1 MRNPIP
7 TLTCRIIYLASLSC
21 IVLLTGCTARSIN
34 SNTQKSFDSF
44 RPATATPAPQP
55 QAKAVKPQSVS
66 STGPKGLQS
75 SAGPSKAAASL
86 PTPRPVEPVALPTQ
100 IPAATPTPQLAFSY
114 PLRVIIPAI
123 GLDAPIVPMGWSM
136 VQDDGQQVS
145 EWDVPDYRAVGWLKT
160 SALIGEV
167 GNTVLEGHQDIAG
180 RVFEYLDTVQA
191 GDEIQVQTDSD
202 VRKYLVVLKTILPD
216 KGQPLA
222 VRQQNAKWIAPS
234 ADERLTLV
242 TCWPRNDNT
251 HRLIVVAVPKK

>member
-1 MRNPIP
+1 MRNLLP
-7 TLTCRIIYLASLSC
+7 TLTCRIIYLASFSC

-34 SNTQKSFDSF
+34 SNTQNSFDSS
-44 RPATATPAPQP
+44 RPATATPAPRP
-55 QAKAVKPQSVS
+55 HPIAVKPQSVS
-66 STGPKGLQS
+66 SAGPYGLQS
-75 SAGPSKAAASL
+75 SVGPSPAVVSSPTPHPVELASL
-86 PTPRPVEPVALPTQ
+86 PTQKPVAT
-100 IPAATPTPQLAFSY
+100 PALQLALGH
-114 PLRVIIPAI
+114 PLRIIIPAI
-123 GLDAPIVPMGWSM
+123 GLDAPIVPMGWSI
-136 VQDDGQQVS
+136 VEDNGQQVS
-145 EWDVPDYRAVGWLKT
+145 EWDVPDYRAVGWLET
-160 SALIGEV
+160 SALVGKV

-202 VRKYLVVLKTILPD
+202 VRKYLVVLKTILPE

-242 TCWPRNDNT
+242 TCWPRNNNT